1 MSAGRPLDG
10 GEPGG
15 RPLRIALLCYRGNM
29 RCGGQGVYLWHLARE
44 LCAQGH
50 EVEVFAGPPAPD
62 PMPFCAATH
71 AVWSDEFWS
80 KWFSRDR
87 AVFVPRDRPWSLLSP
102 LRFYELGASWIG
114 FFEEPFV
121 FSVRAFRRLAARRG
135 DFDVVH
141 DVQSLGWGLLGVR
154 ALGLPVVST
163 VHHPLSVDRRAALR
177 RDRGL
182 RHAVGTLEFHP
193 VTMQAQVARRLDAIL
208 TSSGVG
214 ATLLERDF
222 GVPRDRVRVVGNGL
236 DLSAFAP
243 DPAARRDPAALL
255 CVARAG
261 DPNKGVGTLIDAL
274 ARLPAGVRLTLVDED
289 PSGNPALAR
298 ARRMGV
304 AERVRVTGALSRD
317 ALVAHYRSAAVVV
330 VPSRFEGFGLP
341 AVEALAC
348 GTPVVACGGGALRE
362 ILEGVGPLV
371 PPDRPEALAE
381 AIARLLD
388 DEAERERVATA
399 GRARVLERFAWPEV
413 GARTAEVYRDVLRE
427 RGRPER
433 TSTSASEGTLRA
445 TRSRPTK
452 GPRAARDESRV
463 STQRQ
468 ARDCQPPH
476 PHASETPRMAS
487 MSSQRPACSR
497 RRPGS

>member
-1 MSAGRPLDG
+1 MSAGRS
-10 GEPGG
+10 
-15 RPLRIALLCYRGNM
+15 LRVALLCYRGNM

-50 EVEVFAGPPAPD
+50 RVEVFAGPPDPD

-87 AVFVPRDRPWSLLSP
+87 AVFVPRERPWTLLAP
-102 LRFYELGASWIG
+102 LRLYELAASWIG

-121 FSVRAFRRLAARRG
+121 FSVRAFRSLAARRS
-135 DFDVVH
+135 DFDLVH
-141 DVQSLGWGLLGVR
+141 DVQSLGWGLLGLR

-193 VTMQAQVARRLDAIL
+193 VTMQARVARRLDAVL

-214 ATLLERDF
+214 AALLERDF
-222 GVPRDRVRVVGNGL
+222 GVASGRIRVVGNGL
-236 DLSAFAP
+236 DLDSFCP
-243 DPAARRDPAALL
+243 DAAVRRDPHELL

-274 ARLPAGVRLTLVDED
+274 AQLPAEVRLTLVDTD
-289 PSGNPALAR
+289 PAGNPALAR
-298 ARRMGV
+298 ARRLGIGD
-304 AERVRVTGALSRD
+304 RVRVTGALSHTELVTCYRRA
-317 ALVAHYRSAAVVV
+317 ALAV

-348 GTPVVACGGGALRE
+348 GTPVVASSGGALQE
-362 ILEGVGPLV
+362 ILEGAGPLV
-371 PPDRPEALAE
+371 PPDQPTALAG
-381 AIARLLD
+381 AIAELLAD
-388 DEAERERVATA
+388 PAERERLARA
-399 GRARVLERFAWPEV
+399 GRARVLDRFGWPQV
-413 GARTAEVYRDVLRE
+413 AARTAEVYREVLRE
-427 RGRPER
+427 RGRPQS
-433 TSTSASEGTLRA
+433 TTTSAQEGQRRA
-445 TRSRPTK
+445 SASSKTK
-452 GPRAARDESRV
+452 GPRAA
-463 STQRQ
+463 
-468 ARDCQPPH
+468 
-476 PHASETPRMAS
+476 
-487 MSSQRPACSR
+487 
-497 RRPGS
+497 